1 MKKRIVVIF
10 GVFAVLAC
18 NSTTVDKPDNLIE
31 KDKMISILYDISV
44 LEAVKTQSINGG
56 ISSKTSAEYIYKKYK
71 IDSLQLVKSTKYY
84 ASNIEEYKKMVDEV
98 KDKLAIETKK
108 IETRMKKNG
117 QEVAPTSSIQ
127 ANPDIPQIQ

>member
-1 MKKRIVVIF
+1 MKKSIVVIF

-56 ISSKTSAEYIYKKYK
+56 ISSKASAEYIYKKYK

-117 QEVAPTSSIQ
+117 QEVPPTSSTQ
-127 ANPDIPQIQ
+127 ANSDTPQIQ

>member
-56 ISSKTSAEYIYKKYK
+56 ISSKASAEYIYKKYK

-84 ASNIEEYKKMVDEV
+84 ASDIEEYKKMVDQV
-98 KDKLAIETKK
+98 KDRLAIETKK

-117 QEVAPTSSIQ
+117 QEVPPTSVTPV
-127 ANPDIPQIQ
+127 NPDIPQIQ